1 MPRGIPYMFQK
12 TRPWWLG
19 IALLF
24 LLPQA
29 LLSQK
34 SDSLCRLQWN
44 GRVLDSA
51 FHALEGAEVFLEE
64 GKQRVFTDQNGH
76 FAFRNLCR
84 GVYHLHVSHQGESHA
99 DLELLLS
106 SDTLTDILLSHD
118 EAEMGTVHVHRL
130 RRTGQAGAAE
140 LQAAAHRQ
148 GAGALAEL
156 EGVRLLQHGNSIS
169 KPMVQGMWGL
179 RVPVFVNGAA
189 LEGQAWGLEHGP
201 ELDVLG
207 FQFAEV
213 LQGIR
218 SLTLGHDAI
227 GGVLNLR
234 TQWNIHAGETD
245 LVSQSLYHH
254 NGRGFSQRLAL
265 SRRPEGG
272 RHIFRV
278 QAAWKRAG
286 NLQAPAY
293 YLWNTGSSQY
303 SGSAELRLFRK
314 RYTHTLG
321 FSAFA
326 NRNGIF
332 AGSHVGNLSDL
343 KAAIGREKPIT
354 ADRFS
359 YAIGKPWQQNEH
371 LTWQWQALGGS
382 NGNVQWQSS
391 LQYDRRREFDFN
403 RRSTDF
409 RPQLDL
415 RLWAWQLSR
424 QSSLNWKNM
433 QFIHGW
439 QVKAQWQE
447 YRRIFLVPDY
457 RGLQGGAWAML
468 KGSRGTWNWEALL
481 RADAKGLWIEYVKN
495 RQAFAEFRPFAG
507 IAGGMQFS
515 RMHGRWLGSYSLSRL
530 WRNPWLNELYSDGV
544 HRGTGAYELGN
555 VNLRQEAAIKTEAL
569 WLRQVRNSETRISLY
584 ANRVAHFMNLEPSG
598 ELLLTIRGALPL
610 FVYRQYDAAFAGFT
624 FAWQTQLETWRLGL
638 RAEGSLGRNLESGKP
653 VPLQAPP
660 EVRLML
666 QRRIGKLHFTL
677 EPNHVFRAPF
687 AGQLED
693 FLPPP
698 RAYTLLRAILS
709 WKTRLPGGH
718 DLELLA
724 GGDNLF
730 NAAYRDYLNR
740 FRYYADESGRNLYIS
755 LRVAIHRHDHD
766 HHTQP

>member
-1 MPRGIPYMFQK
+1 MLQK
-12 TRPWWLG
+12 IRPVWLG
-19 IALLF
+19 IILLF

-29 LLSQK
+29 LHSQK
-34 SDSLCRLQWN
+34 SDSLCRWQFN

-64 GKQRVFTDQNGH
+64 GKQRVFTDQNGR
-76 FAFRNLCR
+76 FAFRNLCS
-84 GVYHLHVSHQGESHA
+84 GLYHLHVSYQGEAHA
-99 DLELLLS
+99 DLALWLNGDTALNLYLRHEEL
-106 SDTLTDILLSHD
+106 D
-118 EAEMGTVHVHRL
+118 MGPVFVHRI
-130 RRTGQAGAAE
+130 RRTGLASAAE
-140 LQAAAHRQ
+140 LQALAYRQ
-148 GAGALAEL
+148 GAAALAEL

-189 LEGQAWGLEHGP
+189 LEGQAWGMEHGP
-201 ELDVLG
+201 EMDVLG
-207 FQFAEV
+207 FQSAEV

-218 SLTLGHDAI
+218 ALTLGHDAI
-227 GGVLNLR
+227 GGILNLR

-272 RHIFRV
+272 QHMFRV
-278 QAAWKRAG
+278 QAALKRAG

-303 SGSAELRLFRK
+303 SGSAELRILRA

-343 KAAIGREKPIT
+343 QAAIGREKPIT
-354 ADRFS
+354 ADSFS
-359 YAIGKPWQQNEH
+359 YSISKPWQQNEH
-371 LTWQWQALGGS
+371 LNWQWQAFGGRS
-382 NGNVQWQSS
+382 GNVQWQSS
-391 LQYDRRREFDFN
+391 VQYDRRREFDFN
-403 RRSTDF
+403 RRSSDF

-424 QSSLNWKNM
+424 QSAMNWRNM
-433 QFIHGW
+433 RFSHGW
-439 QVKAQWQE
+439 QTKVQWQE
-447 YRRIFLVPDY
+447 YRRVFLVPNY
-457 RGLQGGAWAML
+457 LGLQGGAWAAL
-468 KGSRGTWNWEALL
+468 KGNLSEWNWEALL
-481 RADAKGLWIEYVKN
+481 RADAKGLWIDYVRN
-495 RQAFAEFRPFAG
+495 RLAIRDFRPFAG
-507 IAGGMQFS
+507 LAGGLQFS
-515 RMHGRWLGSYSLSRL
+515 RMHGRWSGIYSLARL

-555 VNLRQEAAIKTEAL
+555 ANLRQEAAIKTEAV
-569 WLRQVRNSETRISLY
+569 WLRQVRNSETRISVY
-584 ANRVAHFMNLEPSG
+584 GNRIAHFMNLEPSG
-598 ELLLTIRGALPL
+598 ELLLTVRGALPL
-610 FVYRQYDAAFAGFT
+610 FVYRQYNAAFAGYT
-624 FAWQTQLETWRLGL
+624 ISWQTRLEEWSIGL
-638 RAEGSLGRNLESGKP
+638 RSEGSLGRKLESGKP

-660 EVRLML
+660 EVRFML
-666 QRRIGKLHFTL
+666 QRRIGKLQFAL
-677 EPNHVFRAPF
+677 EPSHVFRVPF
-687 AGQLED
+687 AEQLED

-698 RAYTLLRAILS
+698 RAYTLLRANMS

-755 LRVAIHRHDHD
+755 LRIALHRHDAD
-766 HHTQP
+766 HHHQQ